1 MSVQI
6 IEILL
11 YDSLKVFLCS
21 TERQTKGHTLY
32 SVNLGYEDKKLF
44 MLNSNEHKY
53 VLVINFKMPTIVGI
67 LKFMTR
73 INNNFFVLRKNC
85 LICVYLILMKI
96 SNFMLM

>member
-21 TERQTKGHTLY
+21 TSRQTKGHRLY

-44 MLNSNEHKY
+44 MLNLND
-53 VLVINFKMPTIVGI
+53 
-67 LKFMTR
+67 
-73 INNNFFVLRKNC
+73 
-85 LICVYLILMKI
+85 
-96 SNFMLM
+96 